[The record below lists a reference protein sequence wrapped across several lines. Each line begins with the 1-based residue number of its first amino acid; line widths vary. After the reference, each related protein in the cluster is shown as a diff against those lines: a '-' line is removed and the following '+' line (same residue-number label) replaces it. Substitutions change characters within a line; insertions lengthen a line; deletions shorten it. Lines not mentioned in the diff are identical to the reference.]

1 MTKPHDSG
9 PEDLE
14 GRALRRLF
22 AGLAKHRVRYAVLR
36 NHEQLPDR
44 VGSRDIDMLV
54 HPDDRATARR
64 VALGLARALD
74 LKIFDLYDD
83 DMFSSIWLFRRMEDG
98 AVFTFAIDFF
108 PGRRVYG
115 VELYDVEAALT
126 NPRDHRGI
134 PVVREPF
141 VFLDK
146 WLYHLVVG
154 QPTPAKYDA
163 LFAGIAERHFDELL
177 VHVETFLGPVEA
189 RKALETVRAGHSS
202 ELRAHGGRARLAM
215 LSARLTPHGLMGPLA
230 FLAYRLRDQ
239 IQKRGMFLSISGP
252 DGAGKTTV
260 IDMVVAQLEA
270 IYGPGKITYAHFR
283 PTVLPRLAEVAK
295 KAHAV
300 ETVDENYAEPHRAKP
315 SGPVGSLARLGYY
328 WLDYFGGYLRS
339 VRPVLKRREVML
351 FDRYYYDMIADSF
364 RSRID
369 LPMPMLRSVGRLLPL
384 PEHAFFIE
392 VDAQEIHRRK
402 QELTMERIVAL
413 NARYGDLA
421 DRGWLTRI
429 DNNSAP
435 EVAAAAIID
444 HIVAELH
451 AQAMSRF
458 G

>member
-1 MTKPHDSG
+1 MSAARDIG
-9 PEDLE
+9 AEALE

-22 AGLAKHRVRYAVLR
+22 VGLAEHKVRYAVLR
-36 NHEQLPDR
+36 NHENLPDR

-64 VALGLARALD
+64 VALELARDLD
-74 LKIFDLYDD
+74 LKVSDLYDD

-98 AVFTFAIDFF
+98 AAFTLAIDFF

-115 VELYDVEAALT
+115 VELYDVEEALIDL
-126 NPRDHRGI
+126 RDHRGI

-154 QPTPAKYDA
+154 QPTPTKYDA
-163 LFAGIAERHFDELL
+163 LFAGIAERNFDELL
-177 VHVETFLGPVEA
+177 AHVETFLGPAEA
-189 RKALETVRAGHSS
+189 RKVLETVRAGRSS
-202 ELRAHGGRARLAM
+202 ELRAHGHRARLAM
-215 LSARLTPHGLMGPLA
+215 LRARLTSQGLMGPLA

-239 IQKRGMFLSISGP
+239 VRKRGMFLSISGP

-260 IDMVVAQLEA
+260 IAKVVAQLEA
-270 IYGPGKITYAHFR
+270 IYGPGEITYAHFR

-300 ETVDENYAEPHRAKP
+300 GKVDDNYAEPHRAKP
-315 SGPVGSLARLGYY
+315 SGPAGSLARLVYY
-328 WLDYFGGYLRS
+328 WLDYIGGYLRS

-369 LPMPMLRSVGRLLPL
+369 LPMSVLRLFGRLLPL

-392 VDAQEIHRRK
+392 VDSTEIHRRK
-402 QELTMERIVAL
+402 QELTIERIVAL
-413 NARYGDLA
+413 NARYCDLA

-429 DNNSAP
+429 DNNGAP

-444 HIVAELH
+444 HIVAERH
-451 AQAMSRF
+451 ARAMSRF

>member
-1 MTKPHDSG
+1 MSEPRVRSA
-9 PEDLE
+9 EALE
-14 GRALRRLF
+14 GQALRQVF
-22 AGLAKHRVRYAVLR
+22 AGLAAHKVRYAVLR

-54 HPDDRATARR
+54 HPDDRTTARR
-64 VALGLARALD
+64 VALDLASALD
-74 LKIFDLYDD
+74 LQVSDLYED

-98 AVFTFAIDFF
+98 TAFTLSIDFF

-115 VELYDVEAALT
+115 VELYDVAAALSDL
-126 NPRDHRGI
+126 RDHRGI

-154 QPTPAKYDA
+154 QPTPAKYDE
-163 LFAGIAERHFDELL
+163 LFAGIAARHFDELL
-177 VHVETFLGPVEA
+177 AHVEPFLGPDAA
-189 RKALETVRAGHSS
+189 RKALETVRAGRSS
-202 ELRAHGGRARLAM
+202 ELRAHGSRARLAM
-215 LSARLTPHGLMGPLA
+215 LRARLTPRGLAGPLA
-230 FLAYRLRDQ
+230 FLGYRLRDQ
-239 IQKRGMFLSISGP
+239 VNKRGLFLSISGP

-260 IDMVVAQLEA
+260 IDMVVTQLEA
-270 IYGPGKITYAHFR
+270 IYGPGEITYAHFR

-300 ETVDENYAEPHRAKP
+300 EKVDDNYAEPHRAKP
-315 SGPVGSLARLGYY
+315 SGPAGSLARLGYY
-328 WLDYFGGYLRS
+328 WVDYFGGYLRS

-369 LPMPMLRSVGRLLPL
+369 LPMPVLRFVGRLLPL

-392 VDAQEIHRRK
+392 VDPDEIHRRK

-413 NARYGDLA
+413 NARYGDLV

-429 DNNSAP
+429 DNNGAP

-444 HIVAELH
+444 DIVAKRH
-451 AQAMSRF
+451 ARAMRRRR
-458 G
+458 

>member
-1 MTKPHDSG
+1 MNAPRDNG
-9 PEDLE
+9 PEALE

-22 AGLAKHRVRYAVLR
+22 AGLAEHKVRYAVLR
-36 NHEQLPDR
+36 NHEHLPDR

-64 VALGLARALD
+64 VALGLARDLD
-74 LKIFDLYDD
+74 LKVSDLYDD
-83 DMFSSIWLFRRMEDG
+83 DMFSSIWLFRRMEDS
-98 AVFTFAIDFF
+98 AAFTLAIDFF

-115 VELYDVEAALT
+115 VELYDVEEALIDL
-126 NPRDHRGI
+126 RDHRGI

-154 QPTPAKYDA
+154 RPTPAKYDA

-177 VHVETFLGPVEA
+177 AHVETFLGPHEA
-189 RKALETVRAGHSS
+189 RKALETVRAGRSS
-202 ELRAHGGRARLAM
+202 ELRAHGHRARLAM
-215 LSARLTPHGLMGPLA
+215 LRARLTPRGLMTPLA

-239 IQKRGMFLSISGP
+239 VRKRGLFLSISGP

-260 IDMVVAQLEA
+260 IDRVVAQLEA
-270 IYGPGKITYAHFR
+270 IYGADEIKYAHFR
-283 PTVLPRLAEVAK
+283 PTVLPRLAVVAK

-300 ETVDENYAEPHRAKP
+300 ETVDENYDEPHRAKP
-315 SGPVGSLARLGYY
+315 SGPVGSVARLGYY

-351 FDRYYYDMIADSF
+351 FDRYYYDMIADPF
-364 RSRID
+364 RSRIK
-369 LPMPMLRSVGRLLPL
+369 LPMPALRFIGRLLPL

-392 VDAQEIHRRK
+392 VDPGEIHRRK
-402 QELTMERIVAL
+402 QELTIERIVAL

-421 DRGWLTRI
+421 NRGWLTRI
-429 DNNSAP
+429 DNNGAP
-435 EVAAAAIID
+435 EVAAAEIID
-444 HIVAELH
+444 HIVANRH
-451 AQAMSRF
+451 ATVMRRLR
-458 G
+458 